1 MTTRILMVEDDAD
14 DAALVEATVR
24 RVVPDAEVTRVQTES
39 EFVKALETLQP
50 SLVLSDHNLPQF
62 SGARALQLC
71 KRDNPRRPFV
81 LVTGSL
87 DEETAVQYMK
97 AGADDYLLKDR
108 PARLGAAVLAALEQ
122 ARQRNALDLQQMLL
136 RKVIDTA
143 PSLIFVKDWDGHFI
157 LVNQAAADIYG
168 TSVDHLVG
176 KTDADFNPNAEEVA
190 RFLADDREVMDTQTP
205 KLITEEPVTNPAT
218 GITRWFQTIKV
229 PLTLPG
235 NLHHLVLGVGTDISQ
250 RRGLEEQLRQS
261 QKIEA
266 IGRLA
271 GGIAHDFNN
280 VLTAILGYSQI
291 LLSDMEAGDPRR
303 EDMQEIERA
312 AERAASLTRQLL
324 AFSRNQVL
332 QPQILNLNGL
342 VGNLDNFL
350 RRLIGEDIDLRT
362 RLAPD
367 LWLVSADAG
376 QIEQVV
382 MNLAVNSRDAMP
394 SGGKLT
400 IETSNVVLDQ
410 DYARHHIAVVPGD
423 YVMVAVSDTGIGM
436 DEVTKGRLFEPFFT
450 TKGPGQG
457 TGLGLSTVYG
467 IVKQSGGNIWV
478 YSEPGRGSTFKIYF
492 PRASGAEVEPGGK
505 VAPTTTRGSETV
517 LLTEDEDGVRQLAS
531 KVLRAQGYQVLE
543 ASSGREAITVAE
555 AFSGKIHLLL
565 TDVVMPE
572 FSGSELAKRIGVVRP
587 GIRVLYMSGYTDE
600 AIIHHGVLTANIAY
614 LQKPFTPE
622 VLARKVREVLESP
635 S

>member
-24 RVVPDAEVTRVQTES
+24 RVVPDVQVTRVQTEA
-39 EFVKALETLQP
+39 EFLKALQATQP
-50 SLVLSDHNLPQF
+50 DLVLSDHSLPQF
-62 SGARALQLC
+62 SGARALQLS
-71 KRDNPRRPFV
+71 KQENPRRPFV

-87 DEETAVQYMK
+87 DEETAVQYMR

-122 ARQRNALDLQQMLL
+122 ARQRSALDLQQMLL

-157 LVNQAAADIYG
+157 LANQASADVYG
-168 TSVDHLVG
+168 TTVEDLVG
-176 KTDADFNPNAEEVA
+176 KTDADFNPNSDEVA
-190 RFLADDREVMDTQTP
+190 RFLADDREVMDTQKP

-235 NLHHLVLGVGTDISQ
+235 NLHHLVLGIGTDVTQ
-250 RRGLEEQLRQS
+250 RRDLEDQLRQS

-291 LLSDMEAGDPRR
+291 LLADMGEGDARR
-303 EDMQEIERA
+303 EDMLEIERA
-312 AERAASLTRQLL
+312 AERAAALTRQLL
-324 AFSRNQVL
+324 AFSRRQVL
-332 QPQILNLNGL
+332 QPQILNLNTL
-342 VGNLDNFL
+342 IGNLDSFL
-350 RRLIGEDIDLRT
+350 RRLIGEDVDLRT
-362 RLAPD
+362 HLSPE

-376 QIEQVV
+376 QVEQVV

-400 IETSNVVLDQ
+400 IETANAELNH
-410 DYARHHIAVVPGD
+410 DYANRHVAVVPGE
-423 YVMVAVSDTGIGM
+423 YVMIAVSDTGVGM
-436 DEVTKGRLFEPFFT
+436 DETTRGRLFEPFFT
-450 TKGPGQG
+450 TKELGKG

-478 YSEPGRGSTFKIYF
+478 YSEPGLGSTFKIYL
-492 PRASGAEVEPGGK
+492 PRAAGDAAVE
-505 VAPTTTRGSETV
+505 APYKAPPATTYGSETV
-517 LLTEDEDGVRQLAS
+517 LLVEDEEAVRQLAS
-531 KVLRAQGYQVLE
+531 KVLRSQGYQVLE
-543 ASSGREAITVAE
+543 AKDGRQAIA
-555 AFSGKIHLLL
+555 AAKGYADPIHLLL
-565 TDVVMPE
+565 TDIVMPE
-572 FSGSELAKRIGVVRP
+572 FSGAQLAQRIKD
-587 GIRVLYMSGYTDE
+587 IRDEIKVLYMSGYTDE
-600 AIIHHGVLTANIAY
+600 AIIHHGVLAANIAF

-622 VLARKVREVLESP
+622 QLARKVREVLDA
-635 S
+635 

>member
-1 MTTRILMVEDDAD
+1 
-14 DAALVEATVR
+14 
-24 RVVPDAEVTRVQTES
+24 
-39 EFVKALETLQP
+39 
-50 SLVLSDHNLPQF
+50 
-62 SGARALQLC
+62 
-71 KRDNPRRPFV
+71 
-81 LVTGSL
+81 
-87 DEETAVQYMK
+87 
-97 AGADDYLLKDR
+97 
-108 PARLGAAVLAALEQ
+108 VLAALEQ
-122 ARQRNALDLQQMLL
+122 ARQRSALDLQQMLL

-157 LVNQAAADIYG
+157 LANRAAAEIYG
-168 TSVDHLVG
+168 TSVEDLIG

-190 RFLADDREVMDTQTP
+190 RFLEDDRQVMDTQKP
-205 KLITEEPVTNPAT
+205 KLITEEPVTNPTT
-218 GITRWFQTIKV
+218 GITSWFQTIKV

-235 NLHHLVLGVGTDISQ
+235 NLHHLVLGIGTDISQ

-291 LLSDMEAGDPRR
+291 LLSDMGADDPRR

-312 AERAASLTRQLL
+312 AERAAALTRQLL
-324 AFSRNQVL
+324 AFSRRQVL
-332 QPQILNLNGL
+332 QPQILNLNEL
-342 VGNLDNFL
+342 VGNLDNFI

-367 LWLVSADAG
+367 LWMVSADAG

-394 SGGKLT
+394 AGGKLT
-400 IETSNVVLDQ
+400 IETANVPLDQ
-410 DYARHHIAVVPGD
+410 EYARHHIAIVPGD
-423 YVMVAVSDTGIGM
+423 YVMVAVSDTGMGM
-436 DEVTKGRLFEPFFT
+436 DEETRNRLFEPFFT
-450 TKGPGQG
+450 TKGPGKG

-492 PRASGAEVEPGGK
+492 PRSSGTAVESGAK
-505 VAPTTTRGSETV
+505 VKPTTTRGTETV

-531 KVLRAQGYQVLE
+531 KVLRGLGYVVLE
-543 ASSGREAITVAE
+543 ARSGREAVSVTE
-555 AFSGKIHLLL
+555 AFTGNIHLLL

-572 FSGSELAKRIGVVRP
+572 FSGSELAQRIGVMRP
-587 GIRVLYMSGYTDE
+587 GIKVLYMSGYTNE
-600 AIIHHGVLTANIAY
+600 AIIHHGVLASNIAY
-614 LQKPFTPE
+614 LQKPFTPD
-622 VLARKVREVLESP
+622 VLARKVREVLEAE
-635 S
+635 